1 MTDET
6 GYGGGE
12 FRTAPSRPGLIFT
25 NTGPRVR
32 NVRFSPVEGMAIFE
46 GDIIL
51 GTEAE
56 VGREFVPEGVVI
68 SGDQFRWPGGIVV
81 FRIDPG
87 LPDPERV
94 HEALAHWEARTN
106 IRFRERRSE
115 QNFVTF
121 RAGGGCSANVGMRG
135 GEQFVIL
142 GSNCTTGN
150 TIHEIGHTVGLW
162 HEQSREDRDRF
173 VTIDFTNIQA
183 DTIHNFNQHITD
195 GDDVGDYD
203 YGSIMHYPANAF
215 AIDRTRPTILTA
227 NGEPIGQRDGLSEG
241 DIAAVNAIYPG

>member
-1 MTDET
+1 MTNET

-12 FRTAPSRPGLIFT
+12 VRAGPSLPGPLLT
-25 NTGPRVR
+25 HTGPRVR
-32 NVRFSPVEGMAIFE
+32 NVRFSPFEGMAIFE

-106 IRFRERRSE
+106 IR
-115 QNFVTF
+115 
-121 RAGGGCSANVGMRG
+121 
-135 GEQFVIL
+135 
-142 GSNCTTGN
+142 
-150 TIHEIGHTVGLW
+150 
-162 HEQSREDRDRF
+162 
-173 VTIDFTNIQA
+173 
-183 DTIHNFNQHITD
+183 
-195 GDDVGDYD
+195 
-203 YGSIMHYPANAF
+203 
-215 AIDRTRPTILTA
+215 
-227 NGEPIGQRDGLSEG
+227 
-241 DIAAVNAIYPG
+241 